1 MRFCL
6 QMRRAL
12 LFQPVFSLHQL
23 ALERG
28 AGAQNILDFR
38 LQCRDLL
45 LCLALLPIRLI
56 HLKLARGRCL
66 QRLLQLVCQLCFPSA
81 LPRERL
87 VFSGRDARQM
97 QHGVLPALSL
107 RGLLR

>member
-56 HLKLARGRCL
+56 HLKLARGRRL
-66 QRLLQLVCQLCFPSA
+66 QQRAAGAFVLCGTS
-81 LPRERL
+81 
-87 VFSGRDARQM
+87 
-97 QHGVLPALSL
+97 
-107 RGLLR
+107 